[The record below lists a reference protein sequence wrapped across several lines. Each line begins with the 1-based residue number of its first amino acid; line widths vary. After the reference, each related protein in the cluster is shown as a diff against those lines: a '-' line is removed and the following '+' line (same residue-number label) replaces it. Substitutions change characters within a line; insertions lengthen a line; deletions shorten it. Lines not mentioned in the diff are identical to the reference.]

1 MKARYILVPIG
12 ILATL
17 VVIAG
22 VSGHKDKP
30 NALVTALPTIAST
43 YPPSQPAATEP
54 SGISDG
60 VYEVGPDVQVGKY
73 KTAGPDEDGTL
84 SQCYYARYKGDG
96 ASFKNLVENGL
107 SKGRQTITVKKTDT
121 YLELT
126 GGCVWTRVS

>member
-12 ILATL
+12 ILAAL

-22 VSGHKDKP
+22 VSGQKDKP
-30 NALVTALPTIAST
+30 NALVTASPTIAST

-60 VYEVGPDVQVGKY
+60 VYEVGTDVQPGKY
-73 KTAGPDEDGTL
+73 KTAGPDQDDIL
-84 SQCYYARYKGDG
+84 PNCYYARYKGSSPD
-96 ASFKNLVENGL
+96 FKNLVTNRN
-107 SKGRQTITVKKTDT
+107 SKGKQTITVAKSDT
-121 YLELT
+121 YLELA